1 MKKLVLVLALMLCV
15 STMAVAQDVSVV
27 DVFGA
32 YSFIRCNEQ
41 TAGVSLYQGCNMKG
55 WNGGVDINLESNW
68 AITIDVSGHYGW
80 KDNYRENTGGTLFPG
95 NSSGTGNNA
104 TITTVPTNR
113 WADEK
118 LMTIMGGPRYTFAFV
133 NERVHPYV
141 HVLFGVTHVNPGE
154 VTAETINTV
163 TGAVTAR
170 TRYQRVVE
178 NNFTHAYGGGIDVIV
193 SDNWFVRPVQ
203 VDYVT
208 LRRAGAYEKSFRIG
222 AGFGYRIGVK

>member
-32 YSFIRCNEQ
+32 YSFMRCKGQ
-41 TAGVSLYQGCNMKG
+41 TTGDSRYEGCNMNG

-68 AITIDVSGHYGW
+68 AITIDISGHYGW
-80 KDNYRENTGGTLFPG
+80 KDNYRENVGGTYQTAPAP
-95 NSSGTGNNA
+95 STT
-104 TITTVPTNR
+104 TITTFPTNR

-118 LMTIMGGPRYTFAFV
+118 IMTIMGGPRYTFAFV

-141 HVLFGVTHVNPGE
+141 HVLFGVSHVNPGE
-154 VTAETINTV
+154 LISETINRE
-163 TGAVTAR
+163 TGEVTAR

-178 NNFTHAYGGGIDVIV
+178 NNFTQAYGGGINVIV
-193 SDNWFVRPVQ
+193 SDKWFVRPVQ
-203 VDYVT
+203 VDYVA